1 MRNIRYIDMYFLTF
15 TPSPPRNS
23 RGGDVFY
30 HLCLLEQWGDALW
43 VKAGNAATDGCYQ
56 ELLLGM
62 LTPLFS
68 YHLRYCFNCLQI
80 YSFLR
85 RKGLLCP
92 ILLLFNI
99 IRFKFRKC
107 FRRKNRGYP
116 IEELRTYR

>member
-1 MRNIRYIDMYFLTF
+1 MYFLTF

-68 YHLRYCFNCLQI
+68 E
-80 YSFLR
+80 
-85 RKGLLCP
+85 KLCQLMSSHHGDEAKDEATEEIEHHVE
-92 ILLLFNI
+92 ILLILHQ
-99 IRFKFRKC
+99 R
-107 FRRKNRGYP
+107 
-116 IEELRTYR
+116 